1 MPDGRT
7 SACHWNVGICL
18 EKWESYLPTYVLY
31 VCSRPHGRQYYIT
44 ADVLLLLCDTV
55 RLWVPLQSR
64 THKPI
69 SLLQKARR
77 KPALTTYTSYPLPYC
92 DAASYTSTLPTEK
105 TTQTPPSQAVNRYYY
120 HLPTVQ
126 LTANN
131 TERLPLSY
139 LHPAE
144 VDAAFGHS
152 HLVAEFRS
160 RASRWCVSG
169 RGE

>member
-1 MPDGRT
+1 ML
-7 SACHWNVGICL
+7 A
-18 EKWESYLPTYVLY
+18 YVLKSGSHTCLHMCCMY
-31 VCSRPHGRQYYIT
+31 VADHTAGSIISPPTCCCCCATPFDSGFHCSLAHT
-44 ADVLLLLCDTV
+44 N
-55 RLWVPLQSR
+55 
-64 THKPI
+64 KPI

-169 RGE
+169 RESE